1 MKPVQTKSFSSSFLT
16 YALGIFLSRGMS
28 FLLVPIYI
36 SYIEIEDFGALELTV
51 QVINFIVLL
60 GAFEIIQG
68 LTRFYYDKKSNQD
81 LIAST
86 AFYFALSTHLIIAF
100 FLFYFAEFFSNILFD
115 TLEYINLVRTLSIIS
130 VFAFLNSFTSSALIV
145 QRRAKEFS
153 FGNITYA
160 AISSIASII
169 FVIKNGLGLQGVL
182 FGLLCG
188 HFFASMLNL
197 FFLKS
202 LLKFQFSVNYLK
214 QMIVFSLPLMISSL
228 SAFLNLYFDRL
239 IITKFLDFKQLGFYS
254 MGYKVA
260 LLAGIIFSIFK
271 TTITPYIFENY
282 KKEFLKISLNNILK
296 VYVIIAS
303 SLLLGSF
310 MFSGEI
316 IYFISD
322 SRFRPAIVLV
332 PLFVASFSLSGAII
346 FFPGFGIARKSSQIA
361 LITASACFVNI
372 ILNIILIQKFGI
384 IGSVYSSLISN
395 LFLLASYILFS
406 KKYFATNYDVS
417 FIKTTSFLI
426 GFLYLTYLISQIE
439 STSIL
444 KVFINCLILL
454 TFISVLLLIQFSV
467 DEIKISFRKVF
478 KKSI

>member
-1 MKPVQTKSFSSSFLT
+1 MQTKSFSSSFLT
-16 YALGIFLSRGMS
+16 YALGIFLSRGIS
-28 FLLVPIYI
+28 FLLIPIYI
-36 SYIEIEDFGALELTV
+36 SYIDVEDFGALELTV

-68 LTRFYYDKKSNQD
+68 LTRFYYDKKSNED
-81 LIAST
+81 LMAST
-86 AFYFALSTHLIIAF
+86 AFYFALSMHLIIAF
-100 FLFYFAEFFSNILFD
+100 FLFYFAEFFSKLLFN
-115 TLEYINLVRTLSIIS
+115 TLEYINLVKTLSIIS
-130 VFAFLNSFTSSALIV
+130 VFAFLNSFTSSTLIV

-169 FVIKNGLGLQGVL
+169 FVIKIGLGLQGVL

-188 HFFASMLNL
+188 HSFASILNL

-202 LLKFQFSVNYLK
+202 LLKFQFSVNHLK

-228 SAFLNLYFDRL
+228 STFLNLYFDR
-239 IITKFLDFKQLGFYS
+239 IIISKFLDFKQLGFYS

-271 TTITPYIFENY
+271 TTTTPYIFENY
-282 KKEFLKISLNNILK
+282 KKEFLKISLNKILK
-296 VYVIIAS
+296 VYVIIAT

-322 SRFRPAIVLV
+322 SRFRSAIVLV

-372 ILNIILIQKFGI
+372 ILNIILIQKVGV
-384 IGSVYSSLISN
+384 IGSVYSSLVSN
-395 LFLLASYILFS
+395 LFLLISYILFS
-406 KKYFATNYDVS
+406 KKYFEIHYNIKFMMTSLLLICYLYLAYLISETEYISLKKILIKFLVLIS
-417 FIKTTSFLI
+417 FSTVLVFIQFRIDEIKTT
-426 GFLYLTYLISQIE
+426 YR
-439 STSIL
+439 
-444 KVFINCLILL
+444 
-454 TFISVLLLIQFSV
+454 
-467 DEIKISFRKVF
+467 KIFE
-478 KKSI
+478 KK